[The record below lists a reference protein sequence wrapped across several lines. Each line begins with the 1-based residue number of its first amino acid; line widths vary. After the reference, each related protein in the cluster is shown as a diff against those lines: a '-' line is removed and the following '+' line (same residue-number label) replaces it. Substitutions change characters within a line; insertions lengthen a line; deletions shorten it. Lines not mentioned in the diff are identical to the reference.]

1 MKLAPTV
8 SILLTTALSCTTRL
22 TMHTMVASHQRRK
35 VNSPDGHWTHSLTV
49 RCWWV
54 AVWWCSLFDS
64 SLILPV
70 PQLFACY
77 QSTAIKSV
85 LLFGDICCEFCI
97 SFKKKCSHVSDK
109 WLFWLSLSTPVKV
122 CECLAALLEE
132 VIFWRVAVFDYHI
145 VAQYLRTDW
154 LYFWQHS
161 ECDSFC
167 CNQLV
172 QW

>member
-77 QSTAIKSV
+77 QSTAIKPV

-97 SFKKKCSHVSDK
+97 SFLKKMQSCLWQMVVLAFSFNTSESLWMFGGLIGGSYFLTCGCV
-109 WLFWLSLSTPVKV
+109 WLPYSGTIFAYWLAIF
-122 CECLAALLEE
+122 LATQWVWQFLL
-132 VIFWRVAVFDYHI
+132 
-145 VAQYLRTDW
+145 
-154 LYFWQHS
+154 
-161 ECDSFC
+161 
-167 CNQLV
+167 
-172 QW
+172 